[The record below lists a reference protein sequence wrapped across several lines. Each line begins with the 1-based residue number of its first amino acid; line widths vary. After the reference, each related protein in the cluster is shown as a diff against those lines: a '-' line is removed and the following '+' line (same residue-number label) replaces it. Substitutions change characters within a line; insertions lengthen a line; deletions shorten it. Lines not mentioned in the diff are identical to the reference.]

1 MNISP
6 KRRRYGAALS
16 VFACVCTILFCV
28 ATGRGYAAD
37 VGCNTVFDAMLRLP
51 TVPSHSFTTMQMPGV
66 GKITSEMINDGKK
79 LYILQEGKWKVSP
92 MTAQD
97 LIAQEKENIRNNK
110 TTCSV
115 VRDEAID
122 GVGSTLYSIEESD
135 TDGTTKSQ
143 VWISKASGLPVHVKL
158 DTPADTRYVYSGVA
172 APAVN

>member
-6 KRRRYGAALS
+6 RPRFDPDLS

-28 ATGRGYAAD
+28 ATARGYAAD
-37 VGCNTVFDAMLRLP
+37 ASCSIVFNAMLRLP

-79 LYILQEGKWKVSP
+79 LYILQDGKWKVSP
-92 MTAQD
+92 MTPQD
-97 LIAQEKENIRNNK
+97 LLAQEKENIQNNK

-122 GVGSTLYSIEESD
+122 GVGSTLYSIAESD
-135 TDGTTKSQ
+135 ADGTTKSQ
-143 VWISKASGLPVHVKL
+143 VWISKASGLPVHAKL
-158 DTPADTRYVYSGVA
+158 DTPADTRYVYSGVT
-172 APAVN
+172 APAIN